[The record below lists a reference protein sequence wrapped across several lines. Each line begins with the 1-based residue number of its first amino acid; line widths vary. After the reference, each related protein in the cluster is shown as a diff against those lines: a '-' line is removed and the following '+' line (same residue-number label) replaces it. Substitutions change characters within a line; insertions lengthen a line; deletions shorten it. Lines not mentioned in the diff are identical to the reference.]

1 MADIFAIAEAGMRN
15 ARAALDTVS
24 HNVANVETRG
34 FKREMHVPSAFDP
47 YLQPAQVEPDQAPRD
62 WRAGPLRR
70 SGSPLDFA
78 IEGDAWFQLRS
89 PNGVVLTRNGSFEL
103 DRSGRLVSSQ
113 GWPVVL
119 DSDAGIG
126 SSTPALNGE
135 NELWVDGRRVA
146 QFLLASVE
154 SSRLE
159 AIGGGLYKAPG
170 SEMGGEV
177 QSEAAASVRQGFL
190 ESSNVNSLSEMVNL
204 VDAMRKA
211 EASQRVMRAY
221 DETLESAITT
231 LGEF

>member
-24 HNVANVETRG
+24 HNVANAETRG
-34 FKREMHVPSAFDP
+34 FKREIHAPSAFDP

-62 WRAGPLRR
+62 WRAGPLRH

-89 PNGVVLTRNGSFEL
+89 PNGVVLTRNGAFEL

-126 SSTPALNGE
+126 SSTPVLNGE
-135 NELWVDGRRVA
+135 NELWVDGQRVA
-146 QFLLASVE
+146 QFMLASVD
-154 SSRLE
+154 SNQLE
-159 AIGGGLYKAPG
+159 AIGGGLYKA
-170 SEMGGEV
+170 SGGET
-177 QSEAAASVRQGFL
+177 SDAAASVRQGFL
-190 ESSNVNSLSEMVNL
+190 ENSNVNSLTEMVDL

-221 DETLESAITT
+221 DEALESAITT

>member
-34 FKREMHVPSAFDP
+34 FKREMHVSSAFDP

-89 PNGVVLTRNGSFEL
+89 PNGVVLTRNGAFEL

-119 DSDAGIG
+119 DSEAGIG
-126 SSTPALNGE
+126 SNTPALNGE
-135 NELWVDGRRVA
+135 NELWVDGQRVA
-146 QFLLASVE
+146 QFLLASVD
-154 SSRLE
+154 SNRLE
-159 AIGGGLYKAPG
+159 AIGGGLYKAPDG
-170 SEMGGEV
+170 EM